1 METENV
7 QKRPVFYG
15 WYVVAA
21 TFLCNF
27 MAAGTGFYIINAFMQ
42 PLCIENGWTRTEVS
56 LAISIGGLAGLFFA
70 MIFGFLVNRM
80 GPRLLMTIGPVI
92 SAAAFILTGFTHH
105 LALFYL
111 GFLFL
116 YLGNS
121 AMGGIVSNTA
131 VNNWFVVNRGKALGL
146 STAGISLAG
155 AIVPFAALLIL
166 EVLGLTK
173 AFVIVGAFNFLLAPM
188 AWLVV
193 RNRPEDHG
201 LTPDGTAGNPE
212 CQSAANL
219 QGSGMPASEPP
230 QDSWNS
236 RSLLREL
243 TFWKIGISYGLIL
256 VGVIGVMSQL
266 KPRFSD
272 IGFDDKAAM
281 LMMAMT
287 ALAGTVG
294 KFVWGALCDRFDT
307 RRVTAVLMLMIG
319 LGLGFMLASK
329 SITGLLLFVL
339 VFGFAMGGVLSTLPI
354 MVADLF
360 GRNAFADV
368 LKFIVL
374 FLSIQY
380 IGPVA
385 MGLSFDRAGSYD
397 LAYIFF
403 ILLSIVS
410 AALVLSIK
418 RPRTFEPGAC
428 ETRSLLS

>member
-1 METENV
+1 M
-7 QKRPVFYG
+7 QKGPVFYG

-21 TFLCNF
+21 SFLNNF
-27 MAAGTGFYIINAFMQ
+27 MAAGTGFYVINAFMQ
-42 PLCIENGWTRTEVS
+42 PLCVENGWTRIEVS

-70 MIFGFLVNRM
+70 MLFGFIVNRI

-92 SAAAFILTGFTHH
+92 SAAAFILTGFAHN
-105 LALFYL
+105 LSFFYL

-121 AMGGIVSNTA
+121 AMAGIVSNAA
-131 VNNWFVVNRGKALGL
+131 VNNWFVVNRGKALGV

-155 AIVPFAALLIL
+155 VIVPFVALLIL
-166 EVLGLTK
+166 EGFGLTK
-173 AFVIVGAFNFLLAPM
+173 AFIIVGAFNFLLAPM

-201 LTPDGTAGNPE
+201 LIPDGIALNPE
-212 CQSAANL
+212 LQSAA
-219 QGSGMPASEPP
+219 SP
-230 QDSWNS
+230 QSSDVTARESRLGPWTF
-236 RSLLREL
+236 RSLVREL
-243 TFWKIGISYGLIL
+243 TFWKVGISYGLIL

-272 IGFDDKAAM
+272 IGFDDKTAM

-287 ALAGTVG
+287 ALAGTMG
-294 KFVWGALCDRFDT
+294 KFVWGTLCDHFDP
-307 RRVTAVLMLMIG
+307 RRVTAVLMAMIG
-319 LGLGFMLASK
+319 LGLGFMLSST
-329 SITGLLLFVL
+329 SITGLLLFVV

-360 GRNAFADV
+360 GRNSFAEV
-368 LKFIVL
+368 LKFVVL

-385 MGLSFDRAGSYD
+385 MGFSFDRAGSYD
-397 LAYIFF
+397 PAYIFF
-403 ILLSIVS
+403 ILLAIVS

-418 RPRTFEPGAC
+418 RPLTRKA
-428 ETRSLLS
+428 ET